1 MMVMICR
8 DEDGEMLM
16 LIIVICWDEDGE
28 RAASIVC
35 L

>member
-1 MMVMICR
+1 MMVMIHW

-16 LIIVICWDEDGE
+16 LIIVIHWDEDGE
-28 RAASIVC
+28 RAANIVC